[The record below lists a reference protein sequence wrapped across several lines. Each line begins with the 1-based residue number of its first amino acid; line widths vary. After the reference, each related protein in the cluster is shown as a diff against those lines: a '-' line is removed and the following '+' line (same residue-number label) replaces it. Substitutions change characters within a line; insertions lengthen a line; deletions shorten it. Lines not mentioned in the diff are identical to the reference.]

1 MTEATALPTEPPPM
15 PTPLLFSVARLG
27 LQSRDLYLEQLD
39 NKSLPKGKLK
49 LVQKSVLEN
58 QDTIEFVDKNPF
70 QKRSLNLI
78 ALKALKSFEGK

>member
-1 MTEATALPTEPPPM
+1 M
-15 PTPLLFSVARLG
+15 
-27 LQSRDLYLEQLD
+27 EQLD

-58 QDTIEFVDKNPF
+58 QDTIEFVDKNPL
-70 QKRSLNLI
+70 QKRILNLI